1 MSDRIKSSSEK
12 KIEQALGIGKSA
24 DDLSDLDD
32 MNVPQD
38 NGEKAK
44 IDAKNEQL
52 KKIQEK
58 VEQLKN
64 IENDKDFARQ
74 MYRQLA
80 IDSVELFHMTK
91 AEMEIDPSPRYVEVA
106 AQAANTA
113 KSLLDGLRDI
123 DTTDKE
129 FEIEEKKISIRE
141 NSAGKQG
148 NTTNIVFS
156 GSLQDA
162 LKQLNDLDNKPPT
175 IEAEVIKPPNGE

>member
-12 KIEQALGIGKSA
+12 KIENALGLSKSA

-32 MNVPQD
+32 VTSTDPND
-38 NGEKAK
+38 DDKAK

-58 VEQLKN
+58 IDSLKSVD
-64 IENDKDFARQ
+64 NDKEFARQ
-74 MYRQLA
+74 IYRQLA

-106 AQAANTA
+106 TQAANAA
-113 KSLLDGLRDI
+113 KTILDGLRDI
-123 DTTDKE
+123 ETTDKE
-129 FEIEEKKISIRE
+129 FEIEEKKIAIRE
-141 NSAGKQG
+141 NSAGSQG

-156 GSLQDA
+156 GSLQEA
-162 LKQLNDLDNKPPT
+162 LKQLSQLDAPL
-175 IEAEVIKPPNGE
+175 IEAKAEIVKPKE